1 VQGPVRAGVS
11 IVAAAIA
18 ALGLSSSGASN
29 EPRAAAAAPEGVGAA
44 SRDPQQPC
52 HNRALRLMVVPA
64 PEEAPHQPNSP
75 CARVRSAGPQ
85 VCEFGIPAAAATA
98 TVAVVGDSH
107 AGHWRGALEAVAQTE
122 RWHGL
127 SITHT
132 SCPLSKALRDL
143 PEPKRS
149 RCARWKRE
157 VFAWFPKHPEVSIV
171 FVAGL
176 SGGTGVVPARGAS
189 QFETSM
195 AGYRAA
201 WDALPATV
209 QRIVVIS
216 DTPKGLAD
224 DRTRSC
230 IERALGRR
238 RSPGPACA
246 RRRSDALDPDA
257 AFTAAVRLWSARVQT
272 LDMTDFFC
280 GRRWCNPVISG
291 ALVLRDQNHLTGTYS
306 ATLGPFLLRAVEAL
320 NLT

>member
-11 IVAAAIA
+11 IVAAAVA
-18 ALGLSSSGASN
+18 ALGLSSSGASH
-29 EPRAAAAAPEGVGAA
+29 ELREAAASPPCFGAA
-44 SRDPQQPC
+44 SRDMQHPC
-52 HNRALRLMVVPA
+52 HNRALRLTVVPA
-64 PEEAPHQPNSP
+64 PEEAPHLPNSP
-75 CARVRSAGPQ
+75 CARVRSAGPR
-85 VCEFGIPAAAATA
+85 VCEFGVPAGEATA

-107 AGHWRGALEAVAQTE
+107 AGHWRGALEGVAQAK

-149 RCARWKRE
+149 RCAQWKRE
-157 VFAWFPKHPEVSIV
+157 AFAWFPQHPEVSTV

-176 SGGTGVVPARGAS
+176 SGGTGVVPDRGAS

-209 QRIVVIS
+209 RRIVVIR
-216 DTPKGLAD
+216 DTPKGLAHG
-224 DRTRSC
+224 RTRRC
-230 IERALGRR
+230 IERALARR
-238 RSPGPACA
+238 RSPGLACA
-246 RRRSDALDPDA
+246 RRRSGALDPDP
-257 AFTAAVRLWSARVQT
+257 AFSAAVRLKSTRVQT
-272 LDMTDFFC
+272 VDMTDLFC
-280 GRRWCNPVISG
+280 GHRWCDPVIGG

-306 ATLGPFLLRAVEAL
+306 GTLGPFLLRAVDAL